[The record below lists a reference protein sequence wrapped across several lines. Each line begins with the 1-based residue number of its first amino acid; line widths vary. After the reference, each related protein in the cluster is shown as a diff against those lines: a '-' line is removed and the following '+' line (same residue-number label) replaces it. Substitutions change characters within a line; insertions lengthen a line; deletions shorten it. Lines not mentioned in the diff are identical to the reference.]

1 MKKTFFYIA
10 LVFLV
15 LELTYLNSKS
25 LFFLTEDHDIIGKAF
40 SVIGAA
46 TFSMITVLVM
56 RTSGIKWAKYV
67 FPLFDA
73 LLFFCALNLHFSD
86 HLLVNPIRFSLTLF
100 FALFTGLITYSLGII
115 NINQDHSETEIES
128 LKNEVLSSESEIKSL
143 QSELSARQTEIDSL
157 KSNINDQQT
166 ETNNYRAE
174 CNGLKDQL
182 KYLESDLIRYKESHR
197 RNERSRIL
205 KKKVSNRTPEEVQ
218 LLEEVERII

>member
-1 MKKTFFYIA
+1 MKKTFFYFA
-10 LVFLV
+10 LIFLV

-25 LFFLTEDHDIIGKAF
+25 LIFLTEDHDIIGKVF
-40 SVIGAA
+40 SVIGATMFA
-46 TFSMITVLVM
+46 MITVLVM

-86 HLLVNPIRFSLTLF
+86 NLLANPIRFSLTIF
-100 FALFTGLITYSLGII
+100 FALFTGMITYSLGII

-128 LKNEVLSSESEIKSL
+128 LKSEVLSSESEIKSL
-143 QSELSARQTEIDSL
+143 QSELSARQTEIGSL
-157 KSNINDQQT
+157 NSNIKDRET
-166 ETNNYRAE
+166 EISKYRTE
-174 CNGLKDQL
+174 CNSLKDQI
-182 KYLESDLIRYKESHR
+182 KHLESDLMRYRESHR

-205 KKKVSNRTPEEVQ
+205 KKKESNRTPEELQ